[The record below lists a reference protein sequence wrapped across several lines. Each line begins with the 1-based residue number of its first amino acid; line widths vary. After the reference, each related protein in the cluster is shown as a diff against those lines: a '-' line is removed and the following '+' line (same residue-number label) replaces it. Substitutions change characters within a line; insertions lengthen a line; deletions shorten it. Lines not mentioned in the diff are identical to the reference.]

1 VSANRFARVLDALV
15 RHEVRF
21 IVVGGVAAVLQRVPI
36 TTVDFDI
43 LHDRSPDNVERLLE
57 TLWELEATYRDDPR
71 NLAPQAS
78 HLLGPGSQL
87 LRVGVLDL
95 DVLGAVDPGLVYH
108 LALRQAEGFLRSL
121 ASRLELDLPIP
132 DHTTLSRRAR
142 KLGKIRNMMADL
154 GMPESYCVG

>member
-1 VSANRFARVLDALV
+1 MKYPRRGQYEYTNNAYRVRNWRAYEEGSCTQGDLTIWLSEEAIKAWRAPASGNPGGQLIDANIAIETALTV
-15 RHEVRF
+15 R
-21 IVVGGVAAVLQRVPI
+21 
-36 TTVDFDI
+36 
-43 LHDRSPDNVERLLE
+43 
-57 TLWELEATYRDDPR
+57 
-71 NLAPQAS
+71 
-78 HLLGPGSQL
+78 
-87 LRVGVLDL
+87 
-95 DVLGAVDPGLVYH
+95 LVYH